1 MECDSPWHHSEMA
14 SLDGDGWELL
24 NGVER
29 HAESP
34 STFEIP
40 DEAVRTRLVPGCD
53 AKLLFALRGRDEV
66 RVERMWVQIV
76 GYTDKG
82 YAGVLNNEP
91 RTAGTTLSLGDRV
104 EFEPDHIIDA
114 MPPANWDPQTRQY
127 VQ

>member
-1 MECDSPWHHSEMA
+1 MA
-14 SLDGDGWELL
+14 SLDGAGWDLL

-40 DEAVRTRLVPGCD
+40 EEAIRTQLVPGCD
-53 AKLLFALRGRDEV
+53 AKLMFALRGRDEV

-76 GYTDKG
+76 GYTDTG

-91 RTAGTTLSLGDRV
+91 RIAGTTLSLGDRV
-104 EFEPDHIIDA
+104 EFEPDHVINTL
-114 MPPANWDPQTRQY
+114 PRANWDPETKEY